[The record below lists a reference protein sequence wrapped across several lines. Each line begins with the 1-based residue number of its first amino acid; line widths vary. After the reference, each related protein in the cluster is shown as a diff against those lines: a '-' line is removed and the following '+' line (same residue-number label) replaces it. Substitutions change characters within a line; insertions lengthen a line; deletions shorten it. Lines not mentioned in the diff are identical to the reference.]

1 MGKVWKTDIQIRF
14 ADVYGLGHV
23 NNARLQE
30 YYDLGKMEFYSGI
43 LGNKILPDRVVPV
56 IVSTKTDYFSQ
67 TRLYDSG
74 CVETQVEK
82 IGNKSTTLIQRIID
96 AESGSVRSECR
107 TVAVT
112 FDFARQESVMLDDR
126 WRDGLAEYMIE
137 Q

>member
-14 ADVYGLGHV
+14 ADVDGLGHV

-67 TRLYDSG
+67 TLLYDSV
-74 CVETQVEK
+74 C
-82 IGNKSTTLIQRIID
+82 
-96 AESGSVRSECR
+96 
-107 TVAVT
+107 
-112 FDFARQESVMLDDR
+112 F
-126 WRDGLAEYMIE
+126 
-137 Q
+137 